1 MASASPAAGFA
12 STSASLQ
19 GRDASA
25 GAAEKECE
33 KELFA
38 HRPCG
43 HSLDKIRKTAN
54 SGPDQMVCG
63 AHSEPERGAETF
75 SAGRC
80 HPVVP
85 EAMRLEQL
93 DPFSGPSSPWND
105 VPNPIEWEQV
115 LAHAPDMILADAH
128 ELGPVP
134 DQVARGDAQKPF
146 RINFRA
152 ISQKG
157 TSCRHVETT
166 ELDVTNPAAG
176 ERCGTAATL
185 RNRNDDMGTAF
196 EARAIDGSDDGEL
209 FLGTAAAAREAKL
222 KSGGVVQISDDLG
235 IAARYSTEAL
245 AVADALHARDE
256 LRRQG
261 TASDEIGVQCVKV
274 TSRGSMT
281 WTDLSGLV
289 EKATGVARFIFIG
302 SRNGETR
309 YSVEYEFEQVFEAER
324 FTDDNA
330 DQNQQFRFTQG
341 VSRVTSSSQTQQQ
354 RPQDNSRTLASTAPT
369 APEPAPAAV
378 ATDATA
384 AATAAATPA
393 TKTTASLLEGYGVKR
408 TRHSPAEA
416 PNGGD
421 APKI

>member
-1 MASASPAAGFA
+1 MADTPTPARFASAIAP
-12 STSASLQ
+12 LQ
-19 GRDASA
+19 WRDAPA
-25 GAAEKECE
+25 DTVEKECE
-33 KELFA
+33 KKISA

-43 HSLDKIRKTAN
+43 HNLDKIRKTAN
-54 SGPDQMVCG
+54 LGPDLMVCG
-63 AHSEPERGAETF
+63 AHSEPARDAETF
-75 SAGRC
+75 SAERY
-80 HPVVP
+80 HLVVP

-152 ISQKG
+152 TSQKG

-261 TASDEIGVQCVKV
+261 TAFDDVGVQVV
-274 TSRGSMT
+274 NELQPPA
-281 WTDLSGLV
+281 LSGAAPAAGAPTPSVASLTSP
-289 EKATGVARFIFIG
+289 AGVPPP
-302 SRNGETR
+302 
-309 YSVEYEFEQVFEAER
+309 
-324 FTDDNA
+324 
-330 DQNQQFRFTQG
+330 
-341 VSRVTSSSQTQQQ
+341 SS
-354 RPQDNSRTLASTAPT
+354 PEPAPT
-369 APEPAPAAV
+369 APATETAV
-378 ATDATA
+378 AAASTAT
-384 AATAAATPA
+384 
-393 TKTTASLLEGYGVKR
+393 LR
-408 TRHSPAEA
+408 
-416 PNGGD
+416 
-421 APKI
+421 